1 MSGDPETLGARPRGR
16 PSPYDAAYCGRVL
29 ELAAEGCCKAEI
41 AAKLGVAGKRLD
53 AWAAVYPEFRDALRR
68 ARALEYAWWL
78 EAGRKGMNDK
88 SWNLAS
94 WELQMRNRFGKRF
107 TGRAAASQ
115 PRPEPK
121 DAPNADHLR
130 EDMERKLS
138 RIADASWAQQI
149 PGEPDA
155 A

>member
-1 MSGDPETLGARPRGR
+1 
-16 PSPYDAAYCGRVL
+16 
-29 ELAAEGCCKAEI
+29 
-41 AAKLGVAGKRLD
+41 
-53 AWAAVYPEFRDALRR
+53 
-68 ARALEYAWWL
+68 
-78 EAGRKGMNDK
+78 MNDK

-121 DAPNADHLR
+121 DTPNADRLR

-138 RIADASWAQQI
+138 RIADASWSAGI

>member
-1 MSGDPETLGARPRGR
+1 MPGDPETLGARPRGC
-16 PSPYDAAYCGRVL
+16 PSLYDAAYSGRVL

-41 AAKLGVAGKRLD
+41 AAKLGVASKTLD
-53 AWAAVYPEFRDALRR
+53 AWAAAHSEFRDALRR
-68 ARALEYAWWL
+68 ARALEYGWWL

-88 SWNLAS
+88 SWSLAS

-107 TGRAAASQ
+107 TGRGAARQRS
-115 PRPEPK
+115 PEPK
-121 DAPNADHLR
+121 DSPNADRLR
-130 EDMERKLS
+130 ENMERKLS

>member
-1 MSGDPETLGARPRGR
+1 MPGDPETLGARPRGR
-16 PSPYDAAYCGRVL
+16 PPLYDAAYTGRVL
-29 ELAAEGCCKAEI
+29 ELAAQGCCKAEI
-41 AAKLGVAGKRLD
+41 AAALGVVCKRLD
-53 AWAAVYPEFRDALRR
+53 VWAAVHPEFRDALRR

-107 TGRAAASQ
+107 TGRGTARQRS
-115 PRPEPK
+115 PEPK
-121 DAPNADHLR
+121 DSPNADRLR